1 MASLPDFIARTLLR
15 RQTDGA
21 EPISWQHYL
30 MVLVSLIATVI
41 AWQMSLAGVEERTR
55 LQFDAQ
61 ADDVIHVFEEQ
72 MRRYEDVLHAGVGL
86 VAGSDSIVP
95 GEWQQLTESM
105 DLEGRHPALSSLSV
119 VYRVLP
125 EEVTSFEQK
134 QRTMRP
140 EFRIHRAVAPE
151 TPQSPSFYLPLTHIA
166 PRLLEK
172 TFLGL
177 DVGREPRRLAAV
189 ERAIDSGEVQITEP
203 IRLGKQQEL
212 GLLLIAPIYRSAD
225 PLSVAQRR
233 EEFRGAIV
241 ASIFTQNLAAGLLE
255 TNRRQ
260 VALKVSD
267 GSEVMYN
274 EQIAELADIDPQPL
288 LTRSRVL
295 PFMGRVW
302 QFDVHSTL
310 AFRQTQQRLEPT
322 LILFGGLIINALLLY
337 LLIHMAQAN
346 RRATDFGQR
355 IADKYDRQSDA
366 LRQSNTALEELNE
379 GLRSFSYV
387 VSHDLKTPLRGIAAL
402 AQCIEEDLIDHLP
415 ADDPSQPE
423 FVRRLGLIR
432 KQVTLSQ
439 GLITGVLEYSGL
451 GMDVE
456 YPETVDVHELLN
468 SIRVMLAV
476 EDNQLQLIG
485 EFPVLET
492 YRTQLFQVFMNLIGN
507 GFKYHRSP
515 EEAVVTVSILD
526 SEQAGF
532 HRFVVSDNG
541 PGIDPKH
548 HEKIFEVF
556 STLQPKDH
564 SMSSGVG
571 LAIVKKL
578 VTRHGGSIRVES
590 EPGHGASFEFDWP
603 CEIGQSAV
611 SPSVD
616 LPKAA

>member
-1 MASLPDFIARTLLR
+1 MARAILR
-15 RQTDGA
+15 RQSDGA
-21 EPISWQHYL
+21 KPVSRLHYL

-86 VAGSDSIVP
+86 VTGSDSIIP
-95 GEWQQLTESM
+95 GEWQQLTKSM
-105 DLEGRHPALSSLSV
+105 DLKERHPALSSLSV

-125 EEVTSFEQK
+125 EEVASFERG
-134 QRTMRP
+134 QRKMRP
-140 EFRIHRAVAPE
+140 AFRINKAFASDAA
-151 TPQSPSFYLPLTHIA
+151 QSPSFYLPLTHIA
-166 PRLLEK
+166 PGLLEE

-177 DVGREPRRLAAV
+177 DVAREPRRLAAV
-189 ERAIDSGEVQITEP
+189 EKAIDSGEVQITEP
-203 IRLGKQQEL
+203 IRLGEQQEL
-212 GLLLIAPIYRSAD
+212 GLLLIAPIYRSAE
-225 PLSVAQRR
+225 PLSIAQRR

-255 TNRRQ
+255 THRRQ

-267 GSEVMYN
+267 GREVMYN

-310 AFRQTQQRLEPT
+310 AFRQAQQRLEPT

-346 RRATDFGQR
+346 RRATDFGQK
-355 IADKYDRQSDA
+355 IAEKYDRQSDA

-387 VSHDLKTPLRGIAAL
+387 VSHDLKTPLRGIAGL

-415 ADDPSQPE
+415 ADDPLQPD

-456 YPETVDVHELLN
+456 YRETVDVHELLN
-468 SIRVMLAV
+468 SIRVMLSV
-476 EDNQLQLIG
+476 EESQLQLMG
-485 EFPVLET
+485 EFPVLQT
-492 YRTQLFQVFMNLIGN
+492 YQTQLYQVFMNLIGN
-507 GFKYHRSP
+507 GFKYHGNQK
-515 EEAVVTVSILD
+515 EAVVTVSIL
-526 SEQAGF
+526 SSGPAGF

-578 VTRHGGSIRVES
+578 VIRHGGSISVES
-590 EPGHGASFEFDWP
+590 EPGHGASFQFDWP
-603 CEIGQSAV
+603 HEVGQSVIPTSA
-611 SPSVD
+611 D